1 MNLSIQFHPFNQNP
15 NKMFNRLNQKNALMV
30 IVVLFSSF
38 ASMMVMLI
46 TYPKTIWV
54 DAPKVGK
61 NAILQIH
68 NSIND
73 LKNFVKNHNYH
84 QKTQFY
90 AVQPQEKTLIN
101 ETQINHPDYNIV
113 KIHFKGNIPSTT

>member
-1 MNLSIQFHPFNQNP
+1 
-15 NKMFNRLNQKNALMV
+15 MFNRLNQKNALLV

-46 TYPKTIWV
+46 TYPKTIWI

-68 NSIND
+68 NSING
-73 LKNFVKNHNYH
+73 LKAFAKNHNFH
-84 QKTQFY
+84 QKTQLY
-90 AVQPQEKTLIN
+90 AVQTQEKTLIN

-113 KIHFKGNIPSTT
+113 KMHFKGNIPSTT